1 MHLKHPSRVAVLL
14 VLTGATVVFAGTK
27 FKTSYKAPGA
37 AQVSF
42 AGKKVA
48 ALVISKDEHLRVSG
62 EEGLA
67 RELGARGLTAV
78 PAYRIVPKE
87 ELLDVGKAKGWFE
100 RAGVEGVVALRPVSA
115 GKELTY
121 VPSVWTGANYG
132 SFWGYYPY
140 GWASPYDPGYIREDM
155 VVVIETLIFSVKGDA
170 PLLWAGVSE
179 STNPK
184 NAAKLLADLVKAAAK
199 ELRKQGLAQAS
210 AGTK

>member
-1 MHLKHPSRVAVLL
+1 MAVLI
-14 VLTGATVVFAGTK
+14 VMATAAVFAGTK

-37 AQVSF
+37 AHVSF

-48 ALVISKDEHLRVSG
+48 ALVISRDENMRVSG

-67 RELGARGLTAV
+67 RELSARGVNAIPT
-78 PAYRIVPKE
+78 YRIVPKE
-87 ELLDVGKAKGWFE
+87 ELLDVERAKGWFE

-115 GKELTY
+115 EKERTY
-121 VPSVWTGANYG
+121 VPSVWSGASYS

-155 VVVIETLIFSVKGDA
+155 VVVIETLIFSVKADA

-179 STNPK
+179 TTNPK
-184 NAAKLLADLVKAAAK
+184 NAAKLLADLTNAAAK
-199 ELRKQGLAQAS
+199 ELRKQGLARAS